1 MNFLRTLGEL
11 LGLVRVAQD
20 GDARDA
26 EARGRAMRTAGEIA
40 RDAEAQ
46 AQATAERARGPRC
59 PACRGTG
66 YRSSAP
72 CRVCAGTGDLPPEAP

>member
-1 MNFLRTLGEL
+1 MNILRALGEL

-26 EARGRAMRTAGEIA
+26 ATRGRAARTAGEIA

-46 AQATAERARGPRC
+46 AQATVARARC

-66 YRSSAP
+66 YRGGSL
-72 CRVCAGTGDLPPEAP
+72 CKVCHGSGDLPPMEAP